1 MEVSGVEVSRY
12 YVLYEEMQTHLSTYY
27 QSYGRKINYPEMTHF
42 LFQKGMVHEH
52 TNIVSYTMPSAFI
65 TDKEFLRFASQRKLP
80 IFPPDENSTY
90 DVIES
95 SIIPEPLDVYTV
107 QQMLNISTELHTHD
121 FFEMVYVFQGTCL
134 FTFQRNSR
142 VLRAGEMCVIA
153 PGSEHSIDANAQDS
167 IVFMVMIRKSTFNS
181 TFFSLLSR
189 RDLLSDFFRTILYGN
204 AHANYLLFFTDNS
217 EEIKSLIKQ
226 LFMNSAGND
235 CYANVCSISLVNLLF
250 AMVLRGYSKTI
261 QFYDYQLGTDFSL
274 VLQYIQNNYLHLTLK
289 HLAEIFHYSESYLSV
304 LIKRNTNHT
313 FSELITRLRISDA
326 VDYLLNTNL
335 KVAEIAELCGYNS
348 ADHFSRTFR
357 RAHGVYPVAYRAKNR
372 RNS

>member
-1 MEVSGVEVSRY
+1 MEVSQY
-12 YVLYEEMQTHLSTYY
+12 YILYEEMQEYLNVYF
-27 QSYGRKINYPEMTHF
+27 QSYGKKINYPEMTHL

-52 TNIVSYTMPSAFI
+52 ADIVSHAIPSPFI
-65 TDKEFLRFASQRKLP
+65 SDEMFLRLANQRRLP
-80 IFPPDENSTY
+80 IFPADENSSY
-90 DVIES
+90 DVIEN
-95 SIIPEPLDVYTV
+95 SIIPDPLDVYTV

-121 FFEMVYVFQGTCL
+121 FFEVVYVFQGSCQ

-142 VLRAGEMCVIA
+142 MLSAGEICVIA

-167 IVFMVMIRKSTFNS
+167 VVFMVMIRKSTFNS

-189 RDLLSDFFRTILYGN
+189 RDLLSDFFRTILYGK

-217 EEIKSLIKQ
+217 HEIKSLIKQ
-226 LFMNSAGND
+226 LFMNSAEND
-235 CYANVCSISLVNLLF
+235 SYANACCISLVNLLF
-250 AMVLRGYSKTI
+250 AMVLRNYSKTI

-274 VLQYIQNNYLHLTLK
+274 VLQYIQNNYLSLTLK
-289 HLAEIFHYSESYLSV
+289 QLSKIFHYSESHLSV

-335 KVAEIAELCGYNS
+335 KISEIATLCGYNS

-357 RAHGVYPVAYRAKNR
+357 QTHGIYPVAYRAKSKK
-372 RNS
+372 NSV